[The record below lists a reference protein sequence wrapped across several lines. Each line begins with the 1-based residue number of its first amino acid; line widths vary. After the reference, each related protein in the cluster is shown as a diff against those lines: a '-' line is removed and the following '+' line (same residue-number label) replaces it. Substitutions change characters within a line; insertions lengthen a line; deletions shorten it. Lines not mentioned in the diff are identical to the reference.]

1 MHPHRAAVAALA
13 AFAVAGALAG
23 GACNGGGGGSS
34 GDGGGT
40 GGEGGCPTA
49 PVPLFTITIHAPS
62 GPLPPNTTLNVTW
75 SAGEEP
81 EFKLSDA
88 TTWKTLDDDANVVCE
103 VDRSAPP
110 PVDLEALVCHLWTSG
125 ATRVEIT
132 AQGFEPYDETL
143 TPRPSE
149 RCEGFV
155 PKDVD
160 IQLVPA
166 ADAGPG

>member
-1 MHPHRAAVAALA
+1 GSRPSPPAIAPAEAGHRPRTPAVRLDLCPTASYSRGSMHPHRAAVAALA

-103 VDRSAPP
+103 V
-110 PVDLEALVCHLWTSG
+110 
-125 ATRVEIT
+125 
-132 AQGFEPYDETL
+132 
-143 TPRPSE
+143 
-149 RCEGFV
+149 
-155 PKDVD
+155 
-160 IQLVPA
+160 
-166 ADAGPG
+166 